1 MYVPNSLQ
9 WIHALL
15 WSCQIPS
22 IPAPRET
29 YIWSWHL
36 KACTYISLAIWT
48 RPLAHAT
55 QTATN
60 FGTSVCAAGGN
71 HLDSSESSISTSL
84 PSKEC
89 WIQVYCNDVSMPK
102 LVLNMLMITT
112 MLCPTTTT
120 TIAGHYG
127 SPWFLSR
134 TTCSSLQNL
143 FVVTHCAHAC
153 NLLRTSCT
161 T

>member
-22 IPAPRET
+22 KPAPRET

-36 KACTYISLAIWT
+36 KDCTYISMAIWT

-60 FGTSVCAAGGN
+60 FGTSVCADGGN

-89 WIQVYCNDVSMPK
+89 WVQVYCNDVSMPK
-102 LVLNMLMITT
+102 PCAEHVDDYHICSVQRQPQLLQAIMAVPDF
-112 MLCPTTTT
+112 CPGQH
-120 TIAGHYG
+120 AHPY
-127 SPWFLSR
+127 R
-134 TTCSSLQNL
+134 TYLW
-143 FVVTHCAHAC
+143 
-153 NLLRTSCT
+153 
-161 T
+161 